1 MTVVPNYGKGTLHN
15 TKKNKLGVTNISPI
29 AESYG
34 IGSEISKLTVIE
46 VKMFIDKKSNKSD
59 RHKTDNNSVQKVEE
73 KILKQ
78 LKSDN
83 IIRGEKNVQVR

>member
-1 MTVVPNYGKGTLHN
+1 MTVVPNYGKGTLNN

-34 IGSEISKLTVIE
+34 IGSEISKLPAIE
-46 VKMFIDKKSNKSD
+46 VKMFIDEEKNKSD
-59 RHKTDNNSVQKVEE
+59 KHKTDNRSVKEVED

-78 LKSDN
+78 LKSNN